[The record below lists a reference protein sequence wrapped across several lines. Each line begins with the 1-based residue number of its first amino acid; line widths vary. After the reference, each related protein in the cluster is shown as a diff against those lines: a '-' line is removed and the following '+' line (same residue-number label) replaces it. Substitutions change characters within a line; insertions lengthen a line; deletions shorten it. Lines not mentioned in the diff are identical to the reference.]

1 MQHNKL
7 KSKMVLPSINSLRPD
22 QEDLAAVLKRTMVH
36 GTLVATSLVTLQMIH
51 LHAHRHPHRHH
62 ALHETTTDDKMV
74 LVVLW
79 VHWVHLPRVDQ
90 VVVLFWAHLLRV
102 NQVHLL
108 SVNQVHLMMALRQA
122 TL

>member
-1 MQHNKL
+1 
-7 KSKMVLPSINSLRPD
+7 
-22 QEDLAAVLKRTMVH
+22 
-36 GTLVATSLVTLQMIH
+36 
-51 LHAHRHPHRHH
+51 
-62 ALHETTTDDKMV
+62 MV

-90 VVVLFWAHLLRV
+90 VVVLFCAHLLRV